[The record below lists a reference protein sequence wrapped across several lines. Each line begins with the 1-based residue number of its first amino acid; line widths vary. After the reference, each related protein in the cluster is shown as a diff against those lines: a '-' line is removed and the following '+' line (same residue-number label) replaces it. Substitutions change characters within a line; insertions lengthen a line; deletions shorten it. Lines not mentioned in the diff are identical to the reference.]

1 MVSKGS
7 IWLCKDSGEPVKVL
21 FVSGF
26 RLTYQQEGSLKV
38 ASVTEFLDNF
48 KADGSSCLV
57 A

>member
-7 IWLCKDSGEPVKVL
+7 VWLNKDSGEPVLVL

-48 KADGSSCLV
+48 DKEV
-57 A
+57 V